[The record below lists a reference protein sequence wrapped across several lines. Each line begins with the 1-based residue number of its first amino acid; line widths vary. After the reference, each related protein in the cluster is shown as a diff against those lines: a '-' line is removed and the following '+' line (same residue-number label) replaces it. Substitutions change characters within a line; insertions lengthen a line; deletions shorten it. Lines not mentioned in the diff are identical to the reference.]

1 MRNLIEAWIH
11 LLRDADPTWG
21 IPLAALGLV
30 LMFLGWQIYKI
41 AIPFLAVMVGLIC
54 GRLFF
59 PEGYTGIM
67 AGGVLGL
74 VLAGLACYQIRYAVG
89 ILGGLAGAFVV
100 AGYLGAL
107 KAVNLPEIV
116 HWGAALFGFAG
127 GTALAFVM
135 FREMAIIVTSFAGSL
150 LLLSGLNAALPQYIP
165 SLYTTVA
172 TFLADYPGFLVPF
185 LVGGPTLIGTFTQLA
200 SADKSD
206 AGAM

>member
-1 MRNLIEAWIH
+1 MHNLIERWIH

-21 IPLAALGLV
+21 VPLAALGLV
-30 LMFLGWQIYKI
+30 LMFLGWQIHKV
-41 AIPFLAVMVGLIC
+41 AVPFLAVLVGLIC
-54 GRLFF
+54 GQLFF
-59 PEGYTGIM
+59 PTGYTGFIV
-67 AGGVLGL
+67 GGVLGL
-74 VLAGLACYQIRYAVG
+74 VLAALACCQIRYAVG

-107 KAVNLPEIV
+107 KAVNLPDIV
-116 HWGAALFGFAG
+116 HWGAALFGFGA

-135 FREMAIIVTSFAGSL
+135 FREMAIIVTSFVGSL
-150 LLLSGLNAALPQYIP
+150 LVLSGLNAALPQYIP
-165 SLYTTVA
+165 SLYDTVA